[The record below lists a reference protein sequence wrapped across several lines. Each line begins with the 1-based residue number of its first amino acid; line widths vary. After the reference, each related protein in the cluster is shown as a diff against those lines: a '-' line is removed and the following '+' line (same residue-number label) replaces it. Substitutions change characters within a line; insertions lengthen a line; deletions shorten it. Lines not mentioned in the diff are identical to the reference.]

1 MPSPQLPQEAVDAA
15 GQVVGPRVSAVGRT
29 GGDGTLGQVGGL
41 GTAGVTHGAVSTT
54 QVADASGVHGDA
66 AAVTQGSSV
75 ATESG
80 MASAQI
86 NMLPQASQGTTHLQR
101 ILEVVLRALKRPDRR
116 CTERQR
122 SCRLGLRLL
131 LVTG

>member
-1 MPSPQLPQEAVDAA
+1 MQPAKWSD
-15 GQVVGPRVSAVGRT
+15 GRT

-54 QVADASGVHGDA
+54 ESGVHGDA
-66 AAVTQGSSV
+66 TAVTQGFSV

-86 NMLPQASQGTTHLQR
+86 SVATGVSGYNPSAANPG
-101 ILEVVLRALKRPDRR
+101 RALKRPDRR
-116 CTERQR
+116 CTGRQR

-131 LVTG
+131 LLTG